1 MERDLGPH
9 EIPRI
14 AAPRGFV
21 ERRHA
26 LRRDEDRTVHEERAL
41 LARAVDVLAGPGDA
55 ASQLGDLLAL
65 VARAVGARRAALLVR
80 APSRRV
86 LVAAAPGESSVD
98 ARGLAAW
105 LDARAPDP
113 PAVRAARAPAQV
125 VVVRSRRAPSGDPT
139 ATARAASVTAAP
151 GAGAVAAPASDD
163 RFLRLECGAA
173 NAELGLELRRPA
185 DAAAVAGR
193 LPETTLRHL
202 VAALAAASARV
213 AGEAELA
220 DLRARERERERFVAV
235 VAHELRTPLA
245 GLGGYL
251 DLLAAGAV
259 DDPEVGHEFIQRS
272 RGIVE
277 RMTGLVGDL
286 LEMSRL
292 EAGSLR
298 LEIEAVSLA
307 EACERAIAPLE
318 PLVADRAIRLSLD
331 LPPRL
336 RTARADRRRLE
347 QVVANLAANASK
359 FTPEGGLVEVVA
371 RFADRV
377 ALVIVRDDGPGISR
391 TDLERIFQP
400 FARLAGHE
408 RIPGTGLG
416 LPISRD
422 LARAM
427 GGDLAV
433 AAVPG
438 CGSAFILGLPTSVD
452 VARAAVGAA
461 LAAAT
466 EAEEVGLEERA
477 VLRALRA
484 GTAGAAG
491 PGGRARAAPERS
503 ERRSA
508 ASREAGADAAIDAA

>member
-1 MERDLGPH
+1 MERDPGTPP
-9 EIPRI
+9 IPRI
-14 AAPRGFV
+14 AAPPGFT
-21 ERRHA
+21 ERRRA
-26 LRRDEDRTVHEERAL
+26 LRRGEDRAVHQERAL

-55 ASQLGDLLAL
+55 ESQVADLLVL
-65 VARAVGARRAALLVR
+65 VARAVGAHRAALLSR
-80 APSRRV
+80 SPGRRV
-86 LVAAAPGESSVD
+86 LVAAAPGEDPSG
-98 ARGLAAW
+98 ARDLAAW

-113 PAVRAARAPAQV
+113 AAMRVARGPAQV
-125 VVVRSRRAPSGDPT
+125 VVVRSRRAGAARPVAAGTRSAGAAGDD
-139 ATARAASVTAAP
+139 RYLRLDC
-151 GAGAVAAPASDD
+151 GAGD
-163 RFLRLECGAA
+163 
-173 NAELGLELRRPA
+173 AELGLELRRPA
-185 DAAAVAGR
+185 DAASVAGH
-193 LPETTLRHL
+193 LPPPTLRHL

-213 AGEAELA
+213 AGEAELR

-259 DDPEVGHEFIQRS
+259 DDPEVGHEFVERG

-277 RMTGLVGDL
+277 RMAALVGDL

-307 EACERAIAPLE
+307 EACERALAALAPLAAE
-318 PLVADRAIRLSLD
+318 RSIRLALD

-347 QVVANLAANASK
+347 QVVANLAANACK
-359 FTPEGGLVEVVA
+359 FTPEGGLVEVAA
-371 RFADRV
+371 RIVDRV
-377 ALVIVRDDGPGISR
+377 ALVVVRDDGPGIER
-391 TDLERIFQP
+391 ADRERIFQP

-408 RIPGTGLG
+408 RVPGTGLG

-438 CGSAFILGLPTSVD
+438 CGSAFVLGLPTTSD
-452 VARAAVGAA
+452 VARGAVAAA
-461 LAAAT
+461 LAAAS
-466 EAEEVGLEERA
+466 EAEEMALEERA
-477 VLRALRA
+477 VLLALRA
-484 GTAGAAG
+484 GAAVTNPKPG
-491 PGGRARAAPERS
+491 PAPIAREHAEA
-503 ERRSA
+503 RSA
-508 ASREAGADAAIDAA
+508 APSMAPHATATDAA

>member
-1 MERDLGPH
+1 
-9 EIPRI
+9 
-14 AAPRGFV
+14 
-21 ERRHA
+21 
-26 LRRDEDRTVHEERAL
+26 
-41 LARAVDVLAGPGDA
+41 
-55 ASQLGDLLAL
+55 
-65 VARAVGARRAALLVR
+65 
-80 APSRRV
+80 
-86 LVAAAPGESSVD
+86 
-98 ARGLAAW
+98 
-105 LDARAPDP
+105 
-113 PAVRAARAPAQV
+113 
-125 VVVRSRRAPSGDPT
+125 
-139 ATARAASVTAAP
+139 
-151 GAGAVAAPASDD
+151 
-163 RFLRLECGAA
+163 
-173 NAELGLELRRPA
+173 
-185 DAAAVAGR
+185 
-193 LPETTLRHL
+193 
-202 VAALAAASARV
+202 V

-508 ASREAGADAAIDAA
+508 ASREADADAAIDAA

>member
-1 MERDLGPH
+1 MERDSGPDG
-9 EIPRI
+9 IPRI
-14 AAPRGFV
+14 PAPPGFT
-21 ERRHA
+21 ERRRS
-26 LRRDEDRTVHEERAL
+26 LRRDEDRTVHQERAL

-55 ASQLGDLLAL
+55 ESQLGDLLAL

-80 APSRRV
+80 SPGRRV
-86 LVAAAPGESSVD
+86 LVVAAPGENATD
-98 ARGLAAW
+98 ARALAAW

-113 PAVRAARAPAQV
+113 PAIRAARAPARV
-125 VVVRSRRAPSGDPT
+125 VVARSRRAPSGEPAATATVATVAPT
-139 ATARAASVTAAP
+139 A
-151 GAGAVAAPASDD
+151 GADGAEAVVAGE
-163 RFLRLECGAA
+163 RFLRLDCGEG
-173 NAELGLELRRPA
+173 NAELGLELRRPG

-193 LPETTLRHL
+193 LPATTLRHL
-202 VAALAAASARV
+202 VAALSAASARV

-259 DDPEVGHEFIQRS
+259 DDPEVGHEFIERG

-277 RMTGLVGDL
+277 RMAALVGDL

-298 LEIEAVSLA
+298 LEVEAVSLA
-307 EACERAIAPLE
+307 EACERAVAPLA
-318 PLVADRAIRLSLD
+318 PLAAGRSIRLSLE

-336 RTARADRRRLE
+336 RTARADRRRIE
-347 QVVANLAANASK
+347 QIVANLAANACK
-359 FTPEGGLVEVVA
+359 FTPEGGLVEVAA
-371 RFADRV
+371 RIADRV
-377 ALVIVRDDGPGISR
+377 ALVVVRDDGPGVGR
-391 TDLERIFQP
+391 ADRETIFQP

-408 RIPGTGLG
+408 RVPGTGLG
-416 LPISRD
+416 LSISRD

-433 AAVPG
+433 TAVPG
-438 CGSAFILGLPTSVD
+438 CGSAFLLGLPTSAD
-452 VARAAVGAA
+452 VTRAAVEAA
-461 LAAAT
+461 LAAAS
-466 EAEEVGLEERA
+466 EVEEVALEERA

-484 GTAGAAG
+484 GTSPGGAPPGPTRLPRDLDRARPTAPAGAPRGAG
-491 PGGRARAAPERS
+491 
-503 ERRSA
+503 
-508 ASREAGADAAIDAA
+508 IDAA

>member
-1 MERDLGPH
+1 MERDPGTPP
-9 EIPRI
+9 IPRI
-14 AAPRGFV
+14 TAPPGFT
-21 ERRHA
+21 ERRRA
-26 LRRDEDRTVHEERAL
+26 LRRSEDRAVHQERAL

-55 ASQLGDLLAL
+55 ESQVADLLVL
-65 VARAVGARRAALLVR
+65 VARAVGAHRAALLAR
-80 APSRRV
+80 SPGRRV
-86 LVAAAPGESSVD
+86 LVAAAPGED
-98 ARGLAAW
+98 PLAARALAAW

-113 PAVRAARAPAQV
+113 AAMRAARGPAQV
-125 VVVRSRRAPSGDPT
+125 VVVRSRRAV
-139 ATARAASVTAAP
+139 AARPAAADSAAGASAAGSP
-151 GAGAVAAPASDD
+151 GAAGDD
-163 RFLRLECGAA
+163 RYLRLDCGAGD
-173 NAELGLELRRPA
+173 AELGLELRRPG
-185 DAAAVAGR
+185 DATSVASH
-193 LPETTLRHL
+193 LPPPTLRHL
-202 VAALAAASARV
+202 VAALSAASARV
-213 AGEAELA
+213 AGEAELR

-259 DDPEVGHEFIQRS
+259 DDPEVGHEFVERG

-277 RMTGLVGDL
+277 RMAALVGDL

-307 EACERAIAPLE
+307 EACERALAPLA
-318 PLVADRAIRLSLD
+318 PLAAERSIRLALD

-347 QVVANLAANASK
+347 QVVANLAANACK
-359 FTPEGGLVEVVA
+359 FTPEGGLVEVAA
-371 RFADRV
+371 RIVDRV
-377 ALVIVRDDGPGISR
+377 AIVVVRDDGPGIER
-391 TDLERIFQP
+391 ADRERIFQP

-408 RIPGTGLG
+408 RVPGTGLG

-438 CGSAFILGLPTSVD
+438 CGSAFVLGLPTTSD
-452 VARAAVGAA
+452 IARGAVAVA
-461 LAAAT
+461 LAAAS
-466 EAEEVGLEERA
+466 EAEEIALEERA
-477 VLRALRA
+477 VLRALRP
-484 GTAGAAG
+484 G
-491 PGGRARAAPERS
+491 PARVARDHAEARPAAPS
-503 ERRSA
+503 TVPH
-508 ASREAGADAAIDAA
+508 DTVIDAA